1 MSWSAKPSTG
11 QPAVRRLARIA
22 KGLAAPSSRD
32 RYLAEARRRLRG
44 DHANHPSLQK
54 GQRCLVC
61 GSRRLSGKT
70 VTNAKNPAKELEVH
84 ACRDCGYIHIPKA
97 VSFYTALSSYEQLH
111 RPAAVDP
118 MGTAVSRAGT
128 QEQPGREFHMAK
140 MAIDI
145 LGRDNVEVLVY
156 GAGSS
161 LDNQHIAK
169 LDAVRHV
176 AIGDIMKLR
185 DDAEFV
191 DANKPASRTFPVIV
205 ASEVVEHFRNPR
217 EDFAKLFKFVEDDGL
232 LVCGTSIYDGGNLAH
247 DPYIFFTDHTSYYTP
262 QVLRGI
268 ANDAGFHIDFRA
280 PLIADGMRKRYVL
293 FSKSHQVMESV
304 ACYFGVELYAPS
316 EIGHPRRPPPQM
328 SHQAW
333 RAARP
338 PAPSPATSEPP
349 SESA

>member
-1 MSWSAKPSTG
+1 MSWSAKPSTA

-44 DHANHPSLQK
+44 DHANHTSLRN

-61 GSRRLSGKT
+61 GSRRLWGKT
-70 VTNAKNPAKELEVH
+70 VTYAKNPAKECQVH
-84 ACRDCGYIHIPKA
+84 TCRDCGYIHIPKA
-97 VSFYTALSSYEQLH
+97 DSVYSAMSSYEQLH
-111 RPAAVDP
+111 RPAAVNP

-128 QEQPGREFHMAK
+128 HEQPGREFHMAK

-145 LGRDNVEVLVY
+145 LGRDKVQVLVY

-161 LDNQHIAK
+161 LDNHHIAK
-169 LDAVRHV
+169 LGAVRHV

-185 DDAEFV
+185 DDAEFI
-191 DANKPASRTFPVIV
+191 DANKPASRTFAVVV

-217 EDFAKLFKFVEDDGL
+217 DDFAKLFKFVEDDGL
-232 LVCGTSIYDGGNLAH
+232 LVCGTSIYDGGNLSRDA
-247 DPYIFFTDHTSYYTP
+247 YIFFTDHTSYYTP

-316 EIGHPRRPPPQM
+316 EIGRPRRPPAQK
-328 SHQAW
+328 SHQGW
-333 RAARP
+333 RPAPP
-338 PAPSPATSEPP
+338 PAPPP
-349 SESA
+349 ESA

>member
-1 MSWSAKPSTG
+1 MIRSAGPSSA
-11 QPAVRRLARIA
+11 QRAVRRLARIA
-22 KGLAAPSSRD
+22 KGLATPSSRD
-32 RYLAEARRRLRG
+32 RYVAEARRRLRG
-44 DHANHPSLQK
+44 DQAIHASLQR

-70 VTNAKNPAKELEVH
+70 VTFAKNPAKELDVH
-84 ACRDCGYIHIPKA
+84 TCRDCGYIHIPKA
-97 VSFYTALSSYEQLH
+97 VSFYTALSTYEELH
-111 RPAAVDP
+111 SPAAVT
-118 MGTAVSRAGT
+118 GTAVSRAGT
-128 QEQPGREFHMAK
+128 HEQPGREFHMAK

-169 LDAVRHV
+169 LGEVRHV

-191 DANKPASRTFPVIV
+191 DANKPASRKVPVVV

-217 EDFAKLFKFVEDDGL
+217 DDFAKLFKFVKRDGL
-232 LVCGTSIYDGGNLAH
+232 LVCGTSIYDGGKLSR
-247 DPYIFFTDHTSYYTP
+247 DPYIFYTDHTSYYTP
-262 QVLRGI
+262 QVLREI

-293 FSKSHQVMESV
+293 FSKSQQVMESV

-316 EIGHPRRPPPQM
+316 EIARPRRPPVQKG
-328 SHQAW
+328 HHAW
-333 RAARP
+333 RCLL
-338 PAPSPATSEPP
+338 
-349 SESA
+349 

>member
-1 MSWSAKPSTG
+1 MSRSAGPST
-11 QPAVRRLARIA
+11 AHRAARRLARIA
-22 KGLAAPSSRD
+22 KGLAAPSSRG
-32 RYLAEARRRLRG
+32 RYVAEARRRLRG
-44 DHANHPSLQK
+44 GSASQPNHPSLK
-54 GQRCLVC
+54 RGQRCLIC

-70 VTNAKNPAKELEVH
+70 VTNAKDPAKQLDVH
-84 ACRDCGYIHIPKA
+84 TCRDCGYIHIPKA
-97 VSFYTALSSYEQLH
+97 VSFYTSLSSYEQLH
-111 RPAAVDP
+111 LPAAVDP

-169 LDAVRHV
+169 LDAVRQV

-185 DDAEFV
+185 DDAEFI
-191 DANKPASRTFPVIV
+191 DANKPASRKFHVIV
-205 ASEVVEHFRNPR
+205 ASEVVEHFRSPR
-217 EDFAKLFKFVEDDGL
+217 GDFAKLFKFVEHEGL
-232 LVCGTSIYDGGNLAH
+232 LVCGTSIYDGGKLSR
-247 DPYIFFTDHTSYYTP
+247 DPYIFYTDHTSYYTP
-262 QVLRGI
+262 QALRGI

-293 FSKSHQVMESV
+293 FSKSQQVMESV

-316 EIGHPRRPPPQM
+316 EIARPRRPPAQK

-333 RAARP
+333 RPARP
-338 PAPSPATSEPP
+338 PAPPA
-349 SESA
+349 ESA

>member
-1 MSWSAKPSTG
+1 MSSSTVPSTARR
-11 QPAVRRLARIA
+11 AVRRLARVA

-32 RYLAEARRRLRG
+32 RYVAEARRRLRG
-44 DHANHPSLQK
+44 DAPNHASLQK

-61 GSRRLSGKT
+61 RSRRLSGKT
-70 VTNAKNPAKELEVH
+70 VTFAKNPAKELDVH
-84 ACRDCGYIHIPKA
+84 TCLDCGYIHIPKA
-97 VSFYTALSSYEQLH
+97 VSFYTGLSTYDELH
-111 RPAAVDP
+111 SPAAVT
-118 MGTAVSRAGT
+118 GTAISRAGT
-128 QEQPGREFHMAK
+128 HEQPGREFHMAK

-145 LGRDNVEVLVY
+145 LGRENIEVLVY

-169 LDAVRHV
+169 LEAVRHV

-191 DANKPASRTFPVIV
+191 DANKPASRKFHVIV

-217 EDFAKLFKFVEDDGL
+217 DDFAKLFKFVKDDGL
-232 LVCGTSIYDGGNLAH
+232 LVCGTSIYDGGKLSR
-247 DPYIFFTDHTSYYTP
+247 DPYIFYTDHTSYYTP

-268 ANDAGFHIDFRA
+268 ASDAGFHIDFRA

-293 FSKSHQVMESV
+293 FSKSPQVMESV

-316 EIGHPRRPPPQM
+316 EIARPRRPPAQK

-333 RAARP
+333 R
-338 PAPSPATSEPP
+338 PAPAPAPAPPPESE
-349 SESA
+349 

>member
-1 MSWSAKPSTG
+1 LTVPSRCYFLTMSHSAKPSTA

-22 KGLAAPSSRD
+22 KGLAVPSSRD

-44 DHANHPSLQK
+44 DRANQPALQK

-61 GSRRLSGKT
+61 GSRRVWGET
-70 VTNAKNPAKELEVH
+70 VTNAKNPAKACLVH
-84 ACRDCGYIHIPKA
+84 ICRSCGYVHIPKA
-97 VSFYTALSSYEQLH
+97 DSFYSALSSYEQLH
-111 RPAAVDP
+111 LPAAVNP
-118 MGTAVSRAGT
+118 VGTAVSRAGT
-128 QEQPGREFHMAK
+128 YEQPGREFHIAK

-161 LDNQHIAK
+161 LDNHHIAK

-185 DDAEFV
+185 DDVEFIDV
-191 DANKPASRTFPVIV
+191 NKPALRAFPVVV

-217 EDFAKLFKFVEDDGL
+217 DDFARLFTFVEDDGL
-232 LVCGTSIYDGGNLAH
+232 LVCGTSIYDGGNLSRDA
-247 DPYIFFTDHTSYYTP
+247 YIFFTDHTSYYTP

-293 FSKSHQVMESV
+293 FSKSQQVMESV

-316 EIGHPRRPPPQM
+316 EIARPRRPPAQK

-333 RAARP
+333 RPPRP
-338 PAPSPATSEPP
+338 PPST
-349 SESA
+349 

>member
-1 MSWSAKPSTG
+1 MNRSASPSTA
-11 QPAVRRLARIA
+11 QRAVRRLARVA
-22 KGLAAPSSRD
+22 KGFAAPSSRD
-32 RYLAEARRRLRG
+32 RYVAEARKRLRG
-44 DHANHPSLQK
+44 DHANHSSVQK

-61 GSRRLSGKT
+61 GSRRLWGRT
-70 VTNAKNPAKELEVH
+70 VTYAKDPAKELDVH
-84 ACRDCGYIHIPKA
+84 TCRDCGYIHIPKA
-97 VSFYTALSSYEQLH
+97 VSFYSALSTYEQLH
-111 RPAAVDP
+111 LPAAVT
-118 MGTAVSRAGT
+118 GTAVSRAGT

-145 LGRDNVEVLVY
+145 LRRDNVEVLVY

-217 EDFAKLFKFVEDDGL
+217 DDFAKLFKFVEDDGL
-232 LVCGTSIYDGGNLAH
+232 LVCGTSIYDGGKLSH

-262 QVLRGI
+262 QVLRSI

-316 EIGHPRRPPPQM
+316 EIGHPRRPPPQR

-333 RAARP
+333 RPARP
-338 PAPSPATSEPP
+338 PPP
-349 SESA
+349 PPPESA